1 MYLLYILFYVKK
13 SWSSNHRTLFA
24 SARYKRE
31 MLQFDQFTVHLHRS
45 SFPCKL
51 TTMILQANPVS
62 ELMIN
67 VVRHGDLTTLQK
79 LIDLG
84 ASTDVSDVSRD
95 PLLFVPIVEGNDEM
109 LASLLTHGL
118 FDFLLF
124 SNFSSIYQT

>member
-1 MYLLYILFYVKK
+1 MFIQ
-13 SWSSNHRTLFA
+13 SQDTFA

-109 LASLLTHGL
+109 LASLLTRGL

-124 SNFSSIYQT
+124 YNFSSIHQS